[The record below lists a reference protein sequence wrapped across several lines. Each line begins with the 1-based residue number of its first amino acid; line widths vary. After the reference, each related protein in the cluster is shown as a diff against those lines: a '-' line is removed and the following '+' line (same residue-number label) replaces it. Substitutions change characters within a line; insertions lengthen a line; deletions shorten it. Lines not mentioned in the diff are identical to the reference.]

1 MCTLAAVFVGEGSH
15 DLQSADG
22 GFTCCTGGAAK
33 RLTPPPQIIT
43 AFSHHWPI
51 HGYGERRRTKSPGW
65 HLTSNSFKA
74 VQGTWR
80 HFAADC
86 YLKWPQQWGRCSFT
100 AYRSVKHTG
109 TSLFHVCSHFFLILS
124 LWNIFALVSN
134 INKEIRYFLLCLD
147 VWKLP
152 FDPYGCWNMNHKKSF
167 QPEFP
172 ALSFLF
178 SRLHMWFYSHKQICY
193 FLWYQSVSCIWKC
206 KLKC

>member
-86 YLKWPQQWGRCSFT
+86 SLKWPQQWGRCSFT

-109 TSLFHVCSHFFLILS
+109 TSLFHVCSHFFPHTFIMEYLCFSFKHKQRDTLFPVVLGCMKTSFWS
-124 LWNIFALVSN
+124 LW
-134 INKEIRYFLLCLD
+134 LL
-147 VWKLP
+147 K
-152 FDPYGCWNMNHKKSF
+152 YES
-167 QPEFP
+167 
-172 ALSFLF
+172 
-178 SRLHMWFYSHKQICY
+178 
-193 FLWYQSVSCIWKC
+193 
-206 KLKC
+206 